1 MKQLRAFLLLTILCL
16 LLAASGCGKAPD
28 RKIWYFYEEVCAA
41 CDVPGEFRALFS
53 QKTGDLSLP
62 EESIPTV
69 CNVFSQGGEETWRTL
84 CQERGIPE
92 EGQTLPMVVTSAGWA
107 SGEDIAPNLRRLVCQ
122 SLGLADDRTYT
133 YYYRPDCGDCVRSD
147 PVVEAAFAARPE
159 LSLISIDTTDL
170 EPKAAFKALLTE
182 MQVPE
187 EEWQVPFLLC
197 NDRCLSGVDA
207 ILENLPD
214 FLNP

>member
-1 MKQLRAFLLLTILCL
+1 M
-16 LLAASGCGKAPD
+16 
-28 RKIWYFYEEVCAA
+28 
-41 CDVPGEFRALFS
+41 
-53 QKTGDLSLP
+53 
-62 EESIPTV
+62 
-69 CNVFSQGGEETWRTL
+69 
-84 CQERGIPE
+84 
-92 EGQTLPMVVTSAGWA
+92 
-107 SGEDIAPNLRRLVCQ
+107 
-122 SLGLADDRTYT
+122 
-133 YYYRPDCGDCVRSD
+133 
-147 PVVEAAFAARPE
+147 VEAAFAARPE